1 MKKRLLFDLSA
12 TQPQFSRYHGG
23 GEYAKALFERLVA
36 RMDKGENIWCYYD
49 PKRELDESISR
60 LAQSSGINL
69 LPYQK
74 LQDIPGIVEKLNI
87 DRVYSALPY
96 AHKDLRFGSIEF
108 ICTIHGLRSIEIP
121 TDKYE
126 ILYWESARDIVKYI
140 VKNLF
145 REKYLRFRKSQMKEL
160 FSISNTVKVVVPSLH
175 TKFALMNYFPELD
188 QRQVRVLY
196 SPRHSSASPAVC
208 DLLKQFGVQQR
219 DFYLLV
225 STDRWTKNSY
235 RALVAIDSILSQH
248 PEITK
253 NVLCLGVSRERIRKK
268 LLGYVANK
276 ERFLFHDYVDRGTL
290 ELLYK
295 SAFCFIYPTLN
306 EGFGY
311 PPLEC
316 MKYGTPVIGS
326 AITSVPEIC
335 QDAVL
340 YFNPFSIEELKTRI
354 LQMTCDE
361 GIYKNYSSR
370 GPGVFKDV
378 SSKQDAML
386 DDLVS
391 MLLS

>member
-23 GEYAKALFERLVA
+23 GEYAKALFERLVV
-36 RMDKGENIWCYYD
+36 RRDECENIWCYYD
-49 PKRELDESISR
+49 PKREFDESILK
-60 LAQSSGINL
+60 LAQNSGINL
-69 LPYQK
+69 IPYQK
-74 LQDIPGIVEKLNI
+74 LHDIPVIANKLHI

-96 AHKDLRFGSIEF
+96 THKDLRFGSIEF
-108 ICTIHGLRSIEIP
+108 VCTIHGLRSIEIP

-126 ILYWESARDIVKYI
+126 IFYWESARDIFRYV

-145 REKYLRFRKSQMKEL
+145 QEKYLRFRKSQIREL
-160 FSISNTVKVVVPSLH
+160 FSVSDTVKVVVPSLH
-175 TKFALMNYFPELD
+175 TKFALMNHFPELD
-188 QRQVRVLY
+188 QRHVRVLY
-196 SPRHSSASPAVC
+196 SPRHPSTSPAAC
-208 DLLKQFGVQQR
+208 DLSKQFGVQQK

-225 STDRWTKNSY
+225 STDRWTKNSC
-235 RALVAIDSILSQH
+235 RALFALDSVLSQH

-253 NVLCLGVSRERIRKK
+253 NVLCLGVSGEKIREK
-268 LLGYVANK
+268 LRGYVANK
-276 ERFLFHDYVDRGTL
+276 ERFVFHDYVDRSTL

-340 YFNPFSIEELKTRI
+340 YFNPFSIEELKNRI

-361 GIYKNYSSR
+361 GVYKKYADR
-370 GPGVFKDV
+370 GPGVFKEV

-386 DDLVS
+386 DELVS
-391 MLLS
+391 MILS